1 MSLKIIDFE
10 RKGNV
15 IRFYLGKKIPFW
27 GWTKPGRGKPS
38 DTFYGYNWDVAP
50 YQHNAWSVDHKFV
63 YGHYDI
69 YVPFDLIVA
78 DPGDYWDKNEN
89 GPVRISKNALVNREM
104 PAIEIFDNHM
114 CYNSLC
120 ELYIGDELEK
130 ITFFGFPGSL
140 YVPDEEKDSH
150 EHNK

>member
-1 MSLKIIDFE
+1 MSLKVIDFQ

-27 GWTKPGRGKPS
+27 GWTKPGHGKPS
-38 DTFYGYNWDVAP
+38 DTFYGSDWDVAP
-50 YQHNAWSVDHKFV
+50 YRDNADPVNPQFV

-69 YVPFDLIVA
+69 YVPFDFVVA
-78 DPGDYWDKNEN
+78 DPTDYSDEN

-104 PAIEIFDNHM
+104 PAIEIYDHPI
-114 CYNSLC
+114 CQYSLC
-120 ELYIGDELEK
+120 EFYIGDELEK
-130 ITFFGFPGSL
+130 ITSVGFQGSL
-140 YVPDEEKDSH
+140 CIPDEEKDSH